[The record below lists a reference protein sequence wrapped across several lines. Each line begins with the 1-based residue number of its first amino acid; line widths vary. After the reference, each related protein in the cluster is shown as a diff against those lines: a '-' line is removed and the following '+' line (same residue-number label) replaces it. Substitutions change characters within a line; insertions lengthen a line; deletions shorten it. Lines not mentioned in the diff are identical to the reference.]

1 MIAII
6 NIRAI
11 FRIFHVYRCYVC
23 VLCSPSLSITLWILS
38 WFFRNMIGYF
48 IVVIWQLLVTEWC
61 HWHMS
66 GFPRGSRLTRDDGIA
81 AEAPAREAATVS
93 GRCGFLSETP
103 PSWLRVLGQ
112 SASPFRTF
120 VSSSLDGHWSEPHP
134 VMCLRGWN
142 VEGQGRAGAG
152 AGPGPPGVRLGSG
165 SERLMLLFS
174 FPSVATSFLLPE
186 SLLLATLQPPPSR
199 QLQGAEEA

>member
-1 MIAII
+1 
-6 NIRAI
+6 
-11 FRIFHVYRCYVC
+11 
-23 VLCSPSLSITLWILS
+23 
-38 WFFRNMIGYF
+38 
-48 IVVIWQLLVTEWC
+48 
-61 HWHMS
+61 
-66 GFPRGSRLTRDDGIA
+66 
-81 AEAPAREAATVS
+81 
-93 GRCGFLSETP
+93 
-103 PSWLRVLGQ
+103 
-112 SASPFRTF
+112 
-120 VSSSLDGHWSEPHP
+120 
-134 VMCLRGWN
+134 MCLRGWN